1 MNINPINQSI
11 PNATSFEGKIITKGK
26 WPEVLREEFTNHYA
40 FRNIEKSNYNI
51 IGKMK
56 TTKSKGDVNH
66 MEGQKLY
73 KLVLSAQKEKPTLS
87 EKILYFLGLT
97 PKIEVTR
104 HYHSYD
110 GMSRLML
117 KRIKPESLKNGL
129 DIIL

>member
-26 WPEVLREEFTNHYA
+26 WPDVLREEFRNHYA

-56 TTKSKGDVNH
+56 TAKSKGDVNH
-66 MEGQKLY
+66 MEGEKLY
-73 KLVLSAQKEKPTLS
+73 KLVLSAQKEKPTFG
-87 EKILYFLGLT
+87 EKMLYFLGLT

-117 KRIKPESLKNGL
+117 QRIKPESLKNGL